1 MPEPQRFS
9 RADLHTVA
17 PIGQAKAELDRVAD
31 TELVPADDTEVLEGE
46 LVDDPDDYDEDY
58 EPRPPAVIEHG
69 AYIVAGVTTTV
80 RRVRES
86 RSTIVY
92 DRGIGAAQSTGDHA
106 TALEW
111 VKERR
116 EFQNDRH
123 ARRFDWIELPARI
136 IGFLRKAGI
145 GCGGLLVVLGV
156 LLAIATKDPAQVVAP
171 IVFIADTVEFVIV
184 VVSVTWPYML
194 GLALIAVV
202 WRFWAVG
209 RRSVEDG
216 DVEWLIAGKAG
227 DADKNIVVT
236 ADSIVLALQ
245 HLRIP
250 EVKKAFKDGWVPRFH
265 LLPVRDGRGYHCV
278 VELPLGVTAEMV
290 ADLRP
295 VLARNLY
302 RAQIETWPSD
312 AEKVGTGPAGY
323 LDLWV
328 ADAGA
333 LSKPAPEYPLLHEGT
348 VDVFKGVPGGV
359 SPRGDLITIPIIGKN
374 IVAGGQMGQ
383 GKSNACRVIM
393 LGCAL
398 DPIVEL
404 NVFVFAANGDFDS
417 YRPRLTR
424 YERGIDDETAY
435 AALEHLRWLYDEVA
449 RREGRLAELGAKKVT
464 RALAEKHPD
473 LRPIVSLFSECH
485 ELFGHSDFGEE
496 AGELACK
503 TAKRARKCAIVEGFD
518 TQSSRKGAIP
528 PALIELMSVNACFYV
543 KNWRNNDGFLGDGC
557 FAAGI
562 RATELRPGRD
572 VGTSLIIGV
581 SDAAYE
587 LLKWYFVEVN
597 DDTGWDAATEVIARA
612 IANMAPGVGAGT
624 AAAIEPPE
632 VRDLLD
638 DLGAVLDE
646 DRVKLSDLPSLLRDL
661 APNWP
666 RYKNL
671 KGTQLKALLA
681 DYGIK
686 VTNPGNV
693 PHLSR
698 DEVVRAIA
706 RKSTE
711 DLDDWS

>member
-1 MPEPQRFS
+1 MSIDPHQIQKAS
-9 RADLHTVA
+9 
-17 PIGQAKAELDRVAD
+17 AELDRVAE
-31 TELVPADDTEVLEGE
+31 TGVEPADDEVLEGE
-46 LVDDPDDYDEDY
+46 LVGPDDYEDEDY

-69 AYIVAGVTTTV
+69 AYVVAGVTTTV
-80 RRVRES
+80 RRLRES
-86 RSTIVY
+86 RSTVVY
-92 DRGIGAAQSTGDHA
+92 DRGIGAAQSSGDHA

-116 EFQNDRH
+116 EFQADRH
-123 ARRFDWIELPARI
+123 ARRFDWIELPARVL
-136 IGFLRKAGI
+136 GKARAAGL
-145 GCGGLLVVLGV
+145 GCGGTLLATGV
-156 LLAIATKDPAQVVAP
+156 LLAIATKDPTEVVAP
-171 IVFIADTVEFVIV
+171 VVFIANTVEFVIV
-184 VVSVTWPYML
+184 VVSVTWLY
-194 GLALIAVV
+194 ALIAAPIIAALT
-202 WRFWAVG
+202 FWAIG
-209 RRSVEDG
+209 RRAVEDG
-216 DVEWLIAGKAG
+216 DVDWRVTGQAA
-227 DADKNIVVT
+227 DSDKNIIVT

-250 EVKKAFKDGWVPRFH
+250 EVKKAFKDGWVPKFH

-312 AEKVGTGPAGY
+312 AEKVGTGPAGF
-323 LDLWV
+323 LDLWI

-383 GKSNACRVIM
+383 GKSNACRVIA

-417 YRPRLTR
+417 YEPRLTR
-424 YERGIDDETAY
+424 YHRGIDDDNAY

-449 RREGRLAELGAKKVT
+449 RREDRLAKLGAKKVT
-464 RALAEKHPD
+464 RGLAEKHPD

-485 ELFGHSDFGEE
+485 ELFGHKEFGEE

-503 TAKRARKCAIVEGFD
+503 TAKRARKTAIVEMFD

-597 DDTGWDAATEVIARA
+597 DDTGWDAATDVIARA
-612 IANMAPGVGAGT
+612 VANMAPGVGAGT

-638 DLGAVLDE
+638 DLDAVVDE

-666 RYKNL
+666 RYKTL

-686 VTNPGNV
+686 ITNPGNV
-693 PHLSR
+693 PYLNR
-698 DEVVRAIA
+698 EEVAKAIA

>member
-1 MPEPQRFS
+1 MNIDAS
-9 RADLHTVA
+9 R
-17 PIGQAKAELDRVAD
+17 IRNAKAELDRVAD
-31 TELVPADDTEVLEGE
+31 AELVPADDTEVLEGE
-46 LVDDPDDYDEDY
+46 VVDSDDYDED
-58 EPRPPAVIEHG
+58 EPRGLAVIEHG
-69 AYIVAGVTTTV
+69 SYVVAGITTTV
-80 RRVRES
+80 RRLRES
-86 RSTIVY
+86 RSTVVY

-116 EFQNDRH
+116 EFQADRH
-123 ARRFDWIELPARI
+123 ARRFDWIELPAKI
-136 IGFLRKAGI
+136 IGFLRNAGM
-145 GCGGLLVVLGV
+145 GCGGLLIVVGV
-156 LLAIATKDPAQVVAP
+156 LLAIATKDATKVVAP
-171 IVFIADTVEFVIV
+171 IIFIADTVEFIV
-184 VVSVTWPYML
+184 LVVSVTWLYVLIATPVIAV
-194 GLALIAVV
+194 LALWSI
-202 WRFWAVG
+202 G
-209 RRSVEDG
+209 RRAVEDG
-216 DVEWLIAGKAG
+216 DVEWLHTLQPK
-227 DADKNIVVT
+227 DTDMNIIVT
-236 ADSIVLALQ
+236 ADSIVLALR

-250 EVKKAFKDGWVPRFH
+250 EMKKAFKDGWVPKFH

-278 VELPLGVTAEMV
+278 VELPLGVTPEMV
-290 ADLRP
+290 ADLRA

-312 AEKVGTGPAGY
+312 AEKVGTGPAGF

-333 LSKPAPEYPLLHEGT
+333 LSKSAPEYPLLHEGT
-348 VDVFKGVPGGV
+348 VDVFQGVPGGV

-485 ELFGHSDFGEE
+485 ELFGHSEFGEE

-612 IANMAPGVGAGT
+612 VANMAPGVGAGT

-638 DLGAVLDE
+638 DLGEVLGVE
-646 DRVKLSDLPSLLRDL
+646 RVKLADVPRRLREL
-661 APNWP
+661 APDWP
-666 RYKNL
+666 RYKSL
-671 KGTQLKALLA
+671 KGTQLRALLA

-686 VTNPGNV
+686 VVNPNNV
-693 PHLSR
+693 PHL
-698 DEVVRAIA
+698 DPEEVQRAIS
-706 RKSTE
+706 RKATE